1 MLNAGQIAVV
11 MATLGLFSACGGKGE
26 DVRPVEITIA
36 ASGCGSIETN
46 VEPGQRLRLDISNDS
61 PQEYEISAPEGGVET
76 LHVAP
81 GEEADAFYFVPEGD
95 ATYAINCMAADGNES
110 FGVINA
116 GSRGGSRPIDVDAP
130 TRGVEAGTTPSLDQP
145 AATLAVT
152 LAEYTVT
159 ASAQSLLP
167 GRVNIIA
174 TNISGGQ
181 AHELN
186 VLERQPDGSFLN
198 YTGLAAIEP
207 QQGGALLV
215 TVRPG
220 TYRLAC
226 LIGIGESGSTV
237 DHYQQGMWT
246 DILVEE

>member
-1 MLNAGQIAVV
+1 MRIFALLAIA
-11 MATLGLFSACGGKGE
+11 AASLTLLAACGGKGE

-36 ASGCGSIETN
+36 EGGCGSIEIT
-46 VEPGQRLRLDISNDS
+46 VEAGQRLRLDISNDS
-61 PQEYEISAPEGGVET
+61 PQEYEISAAEGGVET
-76 LHVAP
+76 LHIAP
-81 GEEADAFYFVPEGD
+81 GEGAEAFYFVPEGD
-95 ATYAINCMAADGNES
+95 AAYAINCMAADGNES

-116 GSRGGSRPIDVDAP
+116 GSGGSRPIDVGTP

-145 AATLAVT
+145 DATLAVT

-159 ASAQSLLP
+159 ASAQSLPP
-167 GRVNIIA
+167 GRVNLIA

-186 VLERQPDGSFLN
+186 VLELQPDGSFQN
-198 YTGLAAIEP
+198 HGALAAIEP